1 MKPYYQD
8 DYVTIYHGDCRE
20 IVPTLG
26 KFDLLLTDPPYG
38 KVKVSCPY
46 GKVGRR
52 SNLSGAAVNEYDLS
66 WDVEPISHSDIDI
79 IMAAGKQRI
88 IWGVNYFWD
97 YFKPTNGLL
106 VWDKKCQNDW
116 NDSFSDAEIAWT
128 DCSAKLKMFR
138 YLWVGA
144 LRQGNDGKRVH
155 PTQKPVALMTWC
167 IKQANQPVTIID
179 AYAGAGATGRAAK
192 DLGRKCTMIEI
203 SEKYCEIAAN
213 RCRQEVLPFGIGRE

>member
-8 DYVTIYHGDCRE
+8 DYVTLYHGDCRE

-38 KVKVSCPY
+38 AIGGSKAIGGSGFVK
-46 GKVGRR
+46 
-52 SNLSGAAVNEYDLS
+52 ANEYDLS
-66 WDVEPISHSDIDI
+66 WDIKTISHADLDTI
-79 IMAAGKQRI
+79 IAAGKQHI

-116 NDSFSDAEIAWT
+116 NDTFSDAEMAWT
-128 DCSAKLKMFR
+128 DCSTKLKMFR

-144 LRQGNDGKRVH
+144 LKQGNEGKRVH
-155 PTQKPVALMTWC
+155 PTQKPIALMTWC
-167 IKQANQPVTIID
+167 IKQANTPATIID
-179 AYAGAGATGRAAK
+179 PYAGAGATGRAAK
-192 DLGRKCTMIEI
+192 DLQRKCTLIEL
-203 SEKYCEIAAN
+203 EERYCEVAAN
-213 RCRQEVLPFGIGRE
+213 RLRQEVLPLECE